1 MAIFTPLSSENE
13 SSGKNA
19 KPAARPR
26 LVARAA
32 RVTLAYTILV
42 ILFGAVVRITGSG
55 AGCGQ
60 HWPSCHGEIV
70 HLPRSLETLIELS
83 HRVTSGGALVAV
95 LILLALAITKLPTG
109 HAARRAAYAA
119 AAFMLVEALIGA
131 ALVLL
136 ALVGTDASTRRAVVM
151 PAHLISTFA
160 LTASLALT
168 ARWSDPSW
176 EDARRKL
183 TAQAS
188 RPTFQLG
195 VAVFTLLLISGTG
208 ALTALGDTLYP
219 PSASSLAGRIAEDQG
234 VSATFLQR
242 LRVLHPLL
250 AVFGG
255 GWVARLGHQLAS
267 ISGRASARRAA
278 RYLLGFTGVQFLAG
292 SLNVFLS
299 APGWLQVL
307 HLGLSLG
314 VWLSFVL
321 CAAAL
326 LEAPDLQT
334 SPAGPKADQGRAS
347 G

>member
-1 MAIFTPLSSENE
+1 
-13 SSGKNA
+13 
-19 KPAARPR
+19 
-26 LVARAA
+26 VAGAA
-32 RVTLAYTILV
+32 RVTLVYTILV

-83 HRVTSGGALVAV
+83 HRVTSGGALLAV
-95 LILLALAITKLPTG
+95 VILLVLAIRNLPRG

-119 AAFMLVEALIGA
+119 VAFMVVEALIGA

-168 ARWSDPSW
+168 LRWSEPGW
-176 EDARRKL
+176 EAARQKL
-183 TAQAS
+183 TAHA
-188 RPTFQLG
+188 RLPTFQLG
-195 VAVFTLLLISGTG
+195 LAVFTLLLISGTG

-219 PSASSLAGRIAEDQG
+219 PSASSFAGRIAEDQG

-255 GWVARLGHQLAS
+255 GWVARLGHQLAG
-267 ISGRASARRAA
+267 ISGRASAQRSA
-278 RYLLGFTGVQFLAG
+278 RYLLGFTGVQFLVG

-326 LEAPDLQT
+326 LETPGMRAT
-334 SPAGPKADQGRAS
+334 AAGPTG
-347 G
+347 

>member
-19 KPAARPR
+19 KPASHRR
-26 LVARAA
+26 LVARVA
-32 RVTLAYTILV
+32 RWTLAYTILV

-60 HWPSCHGEIV
+60 HWPSCHGEIA
-70 HLPRSLETLIELS
+70 HLPRSWETLIELS
-83 HRVTSGGALVAV
+83 HRVTSGGALLAV
-95 LILLALAITKLPTG
+95 LILLVLAIRNLPGG

-119 AAFMLVEALIGA
+119 VAFMLVEALIGA

-160 LTASLALT
+160 LTASLVLT
-168 ARWSDPSW
+168 ARWADPSW
-176 EDARRKL
+176 EDSLQKLARGAR
-183 TAQAS
+183 

-195 VAVFTLLLISGTG
+195 LAVFTLLLISGTG

-255 GWVARLGHQLAS
+255 GWVARAGHQLAA
-267 ISGRASARRAA
+267 ISGRPAARRAA
-278 RYLLGFTGVQFLAG
+278 RSLLAFTGVQLLAG

-326 LEAPDLQT
+326 LEEPARRAFA
-334 SPAGPKADQGRAS
+334 AGPGAQGRAS

>member
-1 MAIFTPLSSENE
+1 M
-13 SSGKNA
+13 
-19 KPAARPR
+19 
-26 LVARAA
+26 VARAA
-32 RVTLAYTILV
+32 RATLVYTILV

-70 HLPRSLETLIELS
+70 HLPRSLETVIELS
-83 HRVTSGGALVAV
+83 HRVTSGGALIAV
-95 LILLALAITKLPTG
+95 LILLVLAIKNLPSG
-109 HAARRAAYAA
+109 HAARRAAYAS

-131 ALVLL
+131 VLVLL

-151 PAHLISTFA
+151 PAHLVSTFA
-160 LTASLALT
+160 LTAALVLT
-168 ARWSDPSW
+168 ARWSEPSW
-176 EDARRKL
+176 EDTRQKL
-183 TAQAS
+183 TALAH

-195 VAVFTLLLISGTG
+195 LAVFTLLLISGTG

-219 PSASSLAGRIAEDQG
+219 PSAPSLAGRIAEDQG

-242 LRVLHPLL
+242 LRVLHPLI

-255 GWVARLGHQLAS
+255 GWVARLGMQLAS
-267 ISGRASARRAA
+267 ISGRPDARRAA
-278 RYLLGFTGVQFLAG
+278 RFLLGFTGVQFLAG
-292 SLNVFLS
+292 SLNVLLS
-299 APGWLQVL
+299 APGWLQVV

-321 CAAAL
+321 CAAAI
-326 LEAPDLQT
+326 LERPA
-334 SPAGPKADQGRAS
+334 SPVVATGPAAQGRAS

>member
-1 MAIFTPLSSENE
+1 LAIFTPLSSENE

-19 KPAARPR
+19 KPASRPR
-26 LVARAA
+26 LVAGAA
-32 RVTLAYTILV
+32 RLTLAYTILV

-95 LILLALAITKLPTG
+95 VILLVIAITNLPGG

-119 AAFMLVEALIGA
+119 VAFMLVEALIGA

-151 PAHLISTFA
+151 PAHLVSTFA

-168 ARWSDPSW
+168 ARWSEPNW
-176 EDARRKL
+176 EATRQKL
-183 TAQAS
+183 AAHTS
-188 RPTFQLG
+188 RPRFQLG
-195 VAVFTLLLISGTG
+195 LAVATLLLISGTG

-219 PSASSLAGRIAEDQG
+219 PSAASLAGRIAEDQG

-242 LRVLHPLL
+242 LRVLHPLI

-255 GWVARLGHQLAS
+255 AWVARLSYQLAG
-267 ISGRASARRAA
+267 ISGRRSATRAA
-278 RYLLGFTGVQFLAG
+278 RYLIGFTGVQFLAG
-292 SLNVFLS
+292 TLNVFLS

-326 LEAPDLQT
+326 LETRDW
-334 SPAGPKADQGRAS
+334 PAVAGEPVGQGRAS